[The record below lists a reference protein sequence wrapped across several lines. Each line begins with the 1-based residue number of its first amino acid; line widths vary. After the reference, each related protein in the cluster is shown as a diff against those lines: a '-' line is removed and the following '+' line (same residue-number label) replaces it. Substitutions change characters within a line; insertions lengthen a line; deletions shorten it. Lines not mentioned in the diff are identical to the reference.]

1 MLSILIVNWN
11 VRDLLRDC
19 LGSIA
24 RGRGEL
30 EVEVIVV
37 DSASAD
43 GSAAMVAAEF
53 PWVTLLPQAEN
64 VGFPRGNN
72 IAPVSY
78 THLDVYKRQTHRRY
92 LRRQGLTLFGLD
104 LSGDKRDKSA
114 Y

>member
-19 LGSIA
+19 LRSIA
-24 RGRGEL
+24 RGRGGL

-37 DSASAD
+37 DGASVD

-53 PWVTLLPQAEN
+53 AWVRLLPQAEN

-72 IAPVSY
+72 IALAQAQMCIRDRRPGVRVVPKGNGRGREGGS
-78 THLDVYKRQTHRRY
+78 HR
-92 LRRQGLTLFGLD
+92 L
-104 LSGDKRDKSA
+104 
-114 Y
+114 